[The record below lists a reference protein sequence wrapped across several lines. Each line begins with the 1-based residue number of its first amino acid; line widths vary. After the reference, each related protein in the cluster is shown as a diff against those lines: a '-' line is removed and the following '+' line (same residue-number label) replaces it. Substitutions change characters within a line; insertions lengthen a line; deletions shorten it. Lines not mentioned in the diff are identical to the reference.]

1 MINSTV
7 TADHWSIPFRPPH
20 FITFS
25 ARSQKQI
32 AFSASGS
39 GLKNAIREHTGWRAS
54 FDRSSCVAAGRL
66 PCFLSHRLVETRPDI
81 LGAWRAELLPK
92 FQS

>member
-25 ARSQKQI
+25 ARSRKRI
-32 AFSASGS
+32 GFSASGRRMKKS
-39 GLKNAIREHTGWRAS
+39 IEERTGWRAS
-54 FDRSSCVAAGRL
+54 FDRSSCVSAGRL
-66 PCFLSHRLVETRPDI
+66 PCFLSHRLVEIGPDI